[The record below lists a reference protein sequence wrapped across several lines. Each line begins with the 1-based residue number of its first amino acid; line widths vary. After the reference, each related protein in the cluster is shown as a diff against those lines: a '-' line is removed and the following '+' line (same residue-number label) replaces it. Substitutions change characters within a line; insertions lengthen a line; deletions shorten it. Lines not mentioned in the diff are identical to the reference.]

1 MTPPDLAALQAAFGP
16 YARFVPGFA
25 FLHGLAAGGQP
36 APDVPPLT
44 QWVAPV
50 FDVDELERR
59 IRDLKAVHLWL
70 ENNARALQAT
80 IQALEVQKMTLATLK
95 GMNVSLSEVARALTA
110 TPAPAPA
117 TPDAEPAPT
126 APEPEQAAP
135 DIDPVR
141 WWRSL
146 TDQFQIIA
154 ANAVQ
159 EMSQQA
165 ATAAAAMAAN
175 AAQAS
180 TASVPAPAAAAPAAR
195 ATRSRSTRAAS
206 TPSRRPPST
215 ATARAPARKSRP

>member
-16 YARFVPGFA
+16 YARLVPGFA

-95 GMNVSLSEVARALTA
+95 GMNVSLGEVARALAA
-110 TPAPAPA
+110 TPAPASA
-117 TPDAEPAPT
+117 TPDEGPAPAAPEPAPG
-126 APEPEQAAP
+126 APG
-135 DIDPVR
+135 IDPSR

-165 ATAAAAMAAN
+165 ATAMAAN

-195 ATRSRSTRAAS
+195 ATRARSTRAAS
-206 TPSRRPPST
+206 APPRRPPS
-215 ATARAPARKSRP
+215 TARAPARKARP